1 MKTSNKLLMGF
12 FGVILISLVI
22 ANVAVKAEIKNGNYK
37 KNIEVK
43 SDSVTVHKDSTH
55 VEINF

>member
-37 KNIEVK
+37 NNIEVK

>member
-1 MKTSNKLLMGF
+1 MKTSNKLLLGF

>member
-1 MKTSNKLLMGF
+1 MGF

-37 KNIEVK
+37 RNIEVR

>member
-43 SDSVTVHKDSTH
+43 SDSVTVHKDSAH

>member
-37 KNIEVK
+37 RNIEVK